1 MNQIIDVDYEVVE
14 SIENKSVEELA
25 VEANQLYKQ
34 AEAVATVVIM
44 HMAQAGK
51 LLIAIKERLP
61 HGEFVNWCENN
72 LIFSRSKAA
81 KMMKLAQKMED
92 KNSIFS
98 NVETF
103 THIEISKIWAL
114 LSAPEDVAEEVINN
128 PESAD
133 MTAREFK
140 DEIKRLKEEKE
151 KLEAEKE
158 TLQSNLENEKAF
170 SRELSSNVVN
180 LDKELSGANAR
191 IAQLEAEPLVDEET
205 AKKNEELTA
214 EVERLKAL
222 KEEAAAERDKLT
234 DKLTKEKEKSKALKK
249 RMDEEIEKAV
259 EKGKAD
265 AKEEALIEARRES
278 EDLQKAYEESQRNIE
293 KLEKKLRFTNNEAI
307 SSFKERC
314 NLLQKVFNSA
324 LESVDEVKEQDPEQG
339 KKMMLALGK
348 VVDMMKGQVE

>member
-14 SIENKSVEELA
+14 SMEKKSVEELA
-25 VEANQLYKQ
+25 VEANQFYAQ
-34 AEAVATVVIM
+34 AEAVANVALM
-44 HMAQAGK
+44 YMAQAGAR
-51 LLIAIKERLP
+51 LEVIKGKLP
-61 HGEFVNWCENN
+61 HGEFEEWCKNN
-72 LIFSRSKAA
+72 LSFSKSKAE
-81 KMMKLAQKMED
+81 KMMKLSSKLRDENGSFF
-92 KNSIFS
+92 KSV
-98 NVETF
+98 NVYGF
-103 THIEISKIWAL
+103 GISKVWAL
-114 LSAPEDVAEEVINN
+114 LSAPDDVAEEVINN

-140 DEIKRLKEEKE
+140 DEIRRLKEEKE
-151 KLEAEKE
+151 KLEDEK
-158 TLQSNLENEKAF
+158 TGLLGDLENEKAF
-170 SRELSSNVVN
+170 SRELSNNVMN
-180 LDKELSGANAR
+180 LDKKLSGANAR

-249 RMDEEIEKAV
+249 SMDEEIEKAV

>member
-14 SIENKSVEELA
+14 SMENKSVEELA
-25 VEANQLYKQ
+25 VETNRFYAQ
-34 AEAVATVVIM
+34 AEAVANVALM
-44 HMAQAGK
+44 YMAQAGAR
-51 LLIAIKERLP
+51 LEVIKEKLP
-61 HGEFVNWCENN
+61 HGEFEEWCKNN
-72 LIFSRSKAA
+72 LSFSKSKAE
-81 KMMKLAQKMED
+81 KMMKLAQKLSD
-92 KNSIFS
+92 KNSILAKTES
-98 NVETF
+98 ITDIGITKV
-103 THIEISKIWAL
+103 WAL
-114 LSAPEDVAEEVINN
+114 LSAPDDVAEEVLNN
-128 PESAD
+128 PDAAEMS
-133 MTAREFK
+133 TREFK
-140 DEIKRLKEEKE
+140 DEIRRLKEEKE
-151 KLEAEKE
+151 KLEDEK
-158 TLQSNLENEKAF
+158 TGLLGDLENEKAF
-170 SRELSSNVVN
+170 SRELSNNVMN
-180 LDKELSGANAR
+180 LDKKLSGANAR

-214 EVERLKAL
+214 EVERLKVL

-249 RMDEEIEKAV
+249 SMDEEIEKAV